1 MSKKV
6 LIIGG
11 VALAVIVAISSFI
24 IIKPKNKVTSDISS
38 GSEQVASAFSE
49 EEATADILYEDASG
63 FSLKHPASITIE
75 DITPEEE
82 ESPFYTLLNLKR
94 ESEGITIAMKDTDYE
109 TVEDMMKEDPDTPK
123 DASLIGA
130 TSMAGIAVSQYAY
143 TFEGRETLLSAAIDK
158 GVVYLIEGP
167 KDDSFWEKT
176 HNLVI
181 STLAFAGTK
190 PQASSGGENVIY
202 EAEEVIE

>member
-6 LIIGG
+6 LIVGG
-11 VALAVIVAISSFI
+11 VTLTVIVAISSFI
-24 IIKPKNKVTSDISS
+24 IIKPKNKLTSDVSK
-38 GSEQVASAFSE
+38 GSEQVESAFSE
-49 EEATADILYEDASG
+49 EEATPDILYEDGSG

-82 ESPFYTLLNLKR
+82 DSPFYTLLSLKR
-94 ESEGITIAMKDTDYE
+94 ESEVITIAMKDTDYE

-143 TFEGRETLLSAAIDK
+143 TFEGKETLLSAAIDK

-167 KDDSFWEKT
+167 KDDGFWEKT

-181 STLAFAGTK
+181 STLAFAGTTT
-190 PQASSGGENVIY
+190 QAASARENVIY

>member
-1 MSKKV
+1 
-6 LIIGG
+6 
-11 VALAVIVAISSFI
+11 
-24 IIKPKNKVTSDISS
+24 
-38 GSEQVASAFSE
+38 
-49 EEATADILYEDASG
+49 
-63 FSLKHPASITIE
+63 
-75 DITPEEE
+75 
-82 ESPFYTLLNLKR
+82 
-94 ESEGITIAMKDTDYE
+94 MKDTDYE

-167 KDDSFWEKT
+167 KDDGFWEKT

-181 STLAFAGTK
+181 STLAFAGTTT
-190 PQASSGGENVIY
+190 QAASAGENVIY